1 VSQPAPLRVI
11 MDVDTGVDDA
21 LALALA
27 VRHPRIQ
34 LEAVLTVAGNVSLQQ
49 TTRNT
54 LCVLDWLGATDVPVH
69 AGAERGLSGP
79 FADASHWHGPDGL
92 GNAQLP
98 ASTRQAGTDAVGYL
112 IERLRAEPGVLSLV
126 CTAPLTNLALALD
139 REPTLAR
146 AARSVVLMGGVAR
159 PPGNVTPVAEF
170 NIHADPLAAA
180 RVFEQPWPVTMV
192 GLDVTQRAAL
202 TRAERD
208 TLAGNPSPEAVLV
221 HEVTRFIFEQRQLER
236 VILHDALAV
245 AVAIEPGLVTTIERN
260 VAVETRGEHTLG
272 QTVVDLRST
281 VQGGRGSGRTQV
293 CMEVDVARF
302 KTVLFSEAL
311 GLSLG

>member
-1 VSQPAPLRVI
+1 MSPTAPLRVI
-11 MDVDTGVDDA
+11 MDVDTGIDDA

-27 VRHPRIQ
+27 VRHPGIQ
-34 LEAVLTVAGNVSLQQ
+34 LEAVLTVAGNVSLEQ

-54 LCVLDWLGATDVPVH
+54 LCVLDWLGATGVPVY

-92 GNAQLP
+92 GGAQLP
-98 ASTRQAGTDAVGYL
+98 ASRRQAGTDAVGYL
-112 IERLRAEPGVLSLV
+112 IERLRAEPGAVTLV
-126 CTAPLTNLALALD
+126 CTAPLTNLALALE
-139 REPTLAR
+139 REPALAEAVR
-146 AARSVVLMGGVAR
+146 GVVLMGGAAR

-180 RVFEQPWPVTMV
+180 RVFEQPWPITMV
-192 GLDVTQRAAL
+192 GLDVTRRAEL
-202 TRAERD
+202 SRAERD
-208 TLAGNPSPEAVLV
+208 ALAGTTSAEAVLV
-221 HEVTRFIFEQRQLER
+221 REVTRFIFEERRLER
-236 VILHDALAV
+236 VLLHDALAV

-272 QTVVDLRST
+272 QTVVDPRTT
-281 VQGGRGSGRTQV
+281 VQGGSASGRTQV
-293 CMEVDVARF
+293 CLDVDAPRF
-302 KTVLFSEAL
+302 KTLLLSEAF